1 MSLVRGLVKKKG
13 FRSDN
18 GKKKLISRRT
28 VLSFIL
34 DLIPFVIFLIKKV
47 LNKNKSIQQ

>member
-1 MSLVRGLVKKKG
+1 MSLVGGLVKKG
-13 FRSDN
+13 FQGDN

-34 DLIPFVIFLIKKV
+34 DLITLVIFLIKKV
-47 LNKNKSIQQ
+47 LNKNKSVQQ